1 MKSTGVPSR
10 EEEASEHHPHVL
22 KRPGGDPRYW
32 HGSRWYQRTAQRARI
47 EGGAWLPRLAVAL
60 LTLSVI
66 WLLFQFNAPL
76 PAEEHAD
83 SEVDPA
89 SSLEEMA
96 AEQPPSQIS
105 APAQTAPTL
114 EPRPTAAAAPVQ
126 PTSVPLAQP
135 TSAPTGQATATATP
149 EQTEMAPGLGEAP
162 GQQESRASPE
172 MEPLD
177 VAVSASPASPIGPN
191 AFVVVTISVKSGG
204 APVDGA
210 LCKSDVVFR
219 TVTERVPSAGVFT
232 GPDGAAAFLV
242 DARGASYDY
251 PVRVQAT
258 CSAGDRS
265 ATAETRFTPVRA
277 RG

>member
-10 EEEASEHHPHVL
+10 EGEASEHHPHGVE
-22 KRPGGDPRYW
+22 RPAGDPRYW

-60 LTLSVI
+60 LALSVI
-66 WLLFQFNAPL
+66 WLLLQFNPPL
-76 PAEEHAD
+76 PAEQHAD
-83 SEVDPA
+83 SEVDPT
-89 SSLEEMA
+89 SSVDEMA

-105 APAQTAPTL
+105 APVQTAPTL
-114 EPRPTAAAAPVQ
+114 EPPATAAAAPVQ

-135 TSAPTGQATATATP
+135 TSAPTAQPTATTAR
-149 EQTEMAPGLGEAP
+149 EQSEAALAPGEAA
-162 GQQESRASPE
+162 GQHESSASAE
-172 MEPLD
+172 KEPLD
-177 VAVSASPASPIGPN
+177 VAVSASPANPVGPS

-210 LCKSDVVFR
+210 LCKSDVAFR

-251 PVRVQAT
+251 PVRVEAT